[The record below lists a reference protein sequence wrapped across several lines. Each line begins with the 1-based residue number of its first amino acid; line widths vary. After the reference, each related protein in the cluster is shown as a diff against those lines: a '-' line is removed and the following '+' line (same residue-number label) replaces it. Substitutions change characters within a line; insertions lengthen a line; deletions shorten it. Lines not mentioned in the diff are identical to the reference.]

1 MELVAIKYVGAKE
14 RRRDSVADTGLVWL
28 AGETHYVEPEA
39 AKLLLAHPDIW
50 EVDRRAKAKSTEAIA
65 LPKTQKAEVEQE
77 PRSALPPLTA
87 MNKAALAQLA
97 MTRFGQTFDQKM
109 KVDDMR
115 SALVALE
122 NGGMQRGS

>member
-14 RRRDSVADTGLVWL
+14 RRRDNVADTGLVWL

-65 LPKTQKAEVEQE
+65 LPKAVKEVDQE

-109 KVDDMR
+109 KVDEMR
-115 SALVALE
+115 ATLVALE
-122 NGGMQRGS
+122 NGGAQRGS